1 MHFLLILFSILVLIE
16 KKGAS
21 ATLGVL
27 EVHNF
32 RGGFGFLDL
41 ILMQYLCLFMRFFVG
56 ILGF

>member
-32 RGGFGFLDL
+32 RGGFHLVLHLD
-41 ILMQYLCLFMRFFVG
+41 FT
-56 ILGF
+56 ILGVDLDSWT